1 MGAKTA
7 ILAIRI
13 ISDASKA
20 AAGFDQVEQKTGKWA
35 GRAEKAGKIAGGI
48 LAAGVGAAAVAL
60 KNGTQSAI
68 EDAAAQARLAQTLQK
83 TTGASSAQVKATED
97 WITKTA
103 LATGVADDELRP
115 ALGKLAA
122 ATGSVEKAQRLTAL
136 SMDVA
141 AARGVSLEQVTKA
154 VEKAQNGQVSG
165 LSRLGIA
172 TTDATGKTIS
182 ADEAMKRL
190 SDTYGGAAATAAE
203 TLAGK
208 QARLKVAW
216 DEAWET
222 LGAMLIP
229 ALTTLADKMAKG
241 MEWATKHGTAV
252 GILAGTAAG
261 LLATVWA
268 VSAAT
273 KAWNAIQTVA
283 RVATIVWKNAQLALN
298 LALRANPIGLVVTA
312 VGLLIAGL
320 VLAYNKSETF
330 RNIVNKVGAAGKTAM
345 GWIVDKVQ
353 DVGRWIGNIPEVLG
367 RFGDAVGRTKDRAV
381 SAFNAMVSPIKWV
394 GEWVQWLLD
403 KIASIK
409 IPSLGGIA
417 SKVGGIFGFASAA
430 TGPSLSGAS
439 SLSSSTPTLMG
450 ANTLTGPAPS
460 GMGRGFGDA
469 AVVIQVN
476 GALDPVAVAKQVEQL
491 LGRQA
496 RRVGG
501 SPA

>member
-20 AAGFDQVEQKTGKWA
+20 AAGLDQVEQKTGKWA

-48 LAAGVGAAAVAL
+48 LATGVGAAALAL

-68 EDAAAQARLAQTLQK
+68 EDQAAQAKLAQTLQK
-83 TTGASSAQVKATED
+83 TAGASASQVKATED

-115 ALGKLAA
+115 ALSKLAA

-165 LSRLGIA
+165 LSRLGIETKNA
-172 TTDATGKTIS
+172 AGETIS
-182 ADEAMKRL
+182 AEEAMRRL
-190 SDTYGGAAATAAE
+190 SDTYGGAAATAAD

-229 ALTTLADKMAKG
+229 ALTVLADKMAKG
-241 MEWATKHGTAV
+241 MEWATKHGKAV
-252 GILAGTAAG
+252 GILAGVFAG
-261 LLATVWA
+261 LLATVYL

-273 KAWNAIQTVA
+273 KAWNAIQTIA
-283 RVATIVWKNAQLALN
+283 RVATTTWTVAQKALN

-320 VLAYNKSETF
+320 VLAYRKSETF
-330 RNIVNKVGAAGKTAM
+330 RNIVQAVGRAGQAAM
-345 GWIVDKVQ
+345 GWVVDRVQ
-353 DVGRWIGNIPEVLG
+353 DVARWIGNVPEVLG
-367 RFGDAVGRTKDRAV
+367 RFGDAVGRVRQRAV
-381 SAFNAMVSPIKWV
+381 DGFNAMLAPIRAV
-394 GEWVQWLLD
+394 GDWVQWLLD
-403 KIASIK
+403 KIASIR

-417 SKVGGIFGFASAA
+417 KAVGGVFGFASAA
-430 TGPSLSGAS
+430 TSPTLAGATALAAPTLTGAS
-439 SLSSSTPTLMG
+439 
-450 ANTLTGPAPS
+450 TLTGPS
-460 GMGRGFGDA
+460 GSAMGRGFGDA
-469 AVVIQVN
+469 AVVVQIN
-476 GALDPVAVAKQVEQL
+476 GALDPVAVARQVEQL

-496 RRVGG
+496 RRIGG
-501 SPA
+501 SA